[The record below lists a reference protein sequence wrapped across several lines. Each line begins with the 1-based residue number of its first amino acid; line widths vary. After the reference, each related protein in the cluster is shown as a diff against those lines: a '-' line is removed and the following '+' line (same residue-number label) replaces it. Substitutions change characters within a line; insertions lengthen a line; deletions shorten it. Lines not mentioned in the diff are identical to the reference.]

1 MEQQGHR
8 KQEQERHKKEQ
19 GLRKKGQHRRHHQ
32 QVHQRCQIREEGLP
46 GWQLSERRP
55 CQGATHQRALPVM
68 AGIATAPKLRK
79 ASGSASGTGA
89 PMLMATKLAREIRAT
104 FILILFDFLMNLTGC
119 SRAYAALCA
128 CWTSN
133 NI

>member
-19 GLRKKGQHRRHHQ
+19 GLRKKEHHKKERALHKRHHQ

-46 GWQLSERRP
+46 GWRLSERRP

-89 PMLMATKLAREIRAT
+89 PMLMA
-104 FILILFDFLMNLTGC
+104 
-119 SRAYAALCA
+119 
-128 CWTSN
+128 
-133 NI
+133 